1 MHVCVCVCVWRERE
15 IGERLEKTLK
25 SPMDF
30 KEVKPVS
37 PKANHPEYEGL
48 NLKLKTESEIS
59 IFWQPEKK
67 SQFIGKDPDDEKY

>member
-1 MHVCVCVCVWRERE
+1 MCVYACVCVCVCGDR
-15 IGERLEKTLK
+15 ERLEKTLK

-37 PKANHPEYEGL
+37 PKANNPEYEGL